1 MSVLRNLKR
10 RDFLRL
16 ASLTGIGL
24 AVPLF
29 GQWLDRSQ
37 ITDSRELETS
47 MYALGTAVTIR
58 VENVRS
64 PIVAQAA
71 VDSAFDEIK
80 RLEGLFTRFLQG
92 SEVGRLNT
100 AGQIELAQPELV
112 QILTWA
118 SQYSARTDGSFD
130 ITVKPALDLFEG
142 RAARAFPPTEEEFN
156 AAKSLIDFEKVSVSA
171 STVSLARPGM
181 GITLDC
187 LGKGYILDKAA
198 GILRSHRIE
207 SALIDGG
214 GTLVAIGSRSDGSP
228 WRIGIRDPIHLDR
241 LIGAIQLEDRA
252 VATSGDYENS
262 FTSDRRYYHVIDPAT
277 AYSPLY
283 SHSAT
288 VTAPTASEADPLAL
302 ASMVKAPSQ
311 ALSLIDQSPGCE
323 CIVIKRDGGYL
334 QSSGIGMT

>member
-1 MSVLRNLKR
+1 MSDLRNLKR

-16 ASLTGIGL
+16 ASLTGAGL
-24 AVPLF
+24 AVPLL
-29 GQWLDRSQ
+29 GRWLDRSRL
-37 ITDSRELETS
+37 TDSGELEAS

-58 VENVRS
+58 LENVTS
-64 PIVAQAA
+64 PILAQAA
-71 VDSAFDEIK
+71 VDSAFNEIK
-80 RLEGLFTRFLQG
+80 RLERIFTRYLKG
-92 SEVGRLNT
+92 SEVGQLNT
-100 AGQIELAQPELV
+100 AGEIEFPQPDLV
-112 QILTWA
+112 EILTWA
-118 SQYSARTDGSFD
+118 SNYSARTEGSFD
-130 ITVKPALDLFEG
+130 ITVKPVLDLFE
-142 RAARAFPPTEEEFN
+142 ATAPQAFPPAEEEFEE
-156 AAKSLIDFEKVSVSA
+156 ARSLIDFEEVSI
-171 STVSLARPGM
+171 STSMISLARLGM

-198 GILRSHRIE
+198 EMLRSHGIE

-228 WRIGIRDPIHLDR
+228 WRIGIRDPIHIER
-241 LIGAIQLEDRA
+241 LIGAIPLDNQA

-262 FTSDRRYYHVIDPAT
+262 FTSDRRYYHIIDPAT
-277 AYSPLY
+277 GYSPLF

-311 ALSLIDQSPGCE
+311 ALSLIDQFPGCE
-323 CIVIKRDGGYL
+323 CIVIKRDGGYM